1 MRIALVSPLMEAVP
15 PRTYGGTER
24 VVATLADALTI
35 EGHHVTVFAN
45 AESRVNA
52 DLVVCRDRSILTDQ
66 RLCSYVPDHILM
78 LDRLRQVADRFD
90 VVHFHTEFLHFP
102 MFEDIAE
109 RTVTTC
115 HSRLDFIGH
124 RAFFRRYHRFPLI
137 SISQA
142 QRAPLPDAN
151 WIATVPHG
159 VPLGQYRFVPR
170 QNEQGG
176 QPYLAFLGRIAPDKG
191 VDTAIE
197 IARRAGMHLKIAAR
211 INSFDRPYWEET
223 VRPKVDG
230 TRIEYIGEIR
240 DDQKTDFL
248 GRAHALVFP
257 IRWPEPF
264 GLVMIEAM
272 ACGTPVIA
280 FPCGAVREVVDDG
293 VTGRIVD
300 GVDTAVQAVAE
311 VGRFDRSHIRARFET
326 RFSSRLMAQRHVDVY
341 RRIMAGASSPCPGG
355 SPLRRRMG
363 APDTAPSFSP
373 SMPGTSATSRSI
385 DLSAA
390 PQASTGKTEFAPRHG
405 R

>member
-24 VVATLADALTI
+24 VVANLADALTA

-45 AESRVNA
+45 GESRVNA
-52 DLVVCRDRSILTDQ
+52 DLVVCRDRSILTDERRTSQ
-66 RLCSYVPDHILM
+66 IPDHILM

-90 VVHFHTEFLHFP
+90 VLHFHTEFLHFP

-109 RTVTTC
+109 RTLTTC

-124 RAFFRRYHRFPLI
+124 RAFFRRYRRFPLV
-137 SISQA
+137 SISEA
-142 QRAPLPDAN
+142 QRLPLAEAS

-159 VPLGQYRFVPR
+159 IPPGNYRVLPR
-170 QNEQGG
+170 QSGDTGE
-176 QPYLAFLGRIAPDKG
+176 PYLAFLGRIAPDKG
-191 VDTAIE
+191 IDTAIE
-197 IARRAGMHLKIAAR
+197 IARRAGIRLKIAAR

-223 VRPKVDG
+223 IKPRVDG
-230 TRIEYIGEIR
+230 DRIAYMGEIR

-280 FPCGAVREVVDDG
+280 FPFGAVPEVIDDRL
-293 VTGRIVD
+293 TGRIVD
-300 GVDTAVQAVAE
+300 GLEAAVDAVAE
-311 VGRFDRSHIRARFET
+311 VGTYDRSRIRARFED
-326 RFSSRLMAQRHVDVY
+326 RFSSRLMAQRYVQVY
-341 RRIMAGASSPCPGG
+341 RRLLAGRPSARPSSGLARRGIGGVLARAFDPAGG
-355 SPLRRRMG
+355 SR
-363 APDTAPSFSP
+363 
-373 SMPGTSATSRSI
+373 PGTGGHP
-385 DLSAA
+385 L
-390 PQASTGKTEFAPRHG
+390 ASGHDG
-405 R
+405 